1 LAAESSATSVG
12 SGGGRSSRALQPQQS
27 MSRLIGHLPRLF
39 KRSGFAAPP
48 AFMSG
53 EDQTAHAEGVHSH
66 RKHLSSQFKGLL
78 PAYATGAYEQA
89 E

>member
-1 LAAESSATSVG
+1 
-12 SGGGRSSRALQPQQS
+12 
-27 MSRLIGHLPRLF
+27 MSRLIGQLPRLF
-39 KRSGFAAPP
+39 KRSGFAAAP

-78 PAYATGAYEQA
+78 PAYATGAYGQTE
-89 E
+89 